1 MKKQSSW
8 NWLYKVDVPFASPRP
23 KKMRTK
29 VTHHPKYRHTR
40 KMLPKRQSGRGRK
53 PWNLA
58 WRESWRKL
66 VKYGSVVNMLSWNR
80 SWNTWA
86 GSAEPST
93 VLKWLDRLDQGSEK
107 LLLYL
112 SPWHCPHSLE
122 MPIEPF
128 KYFQEHAQDMSHE
141 WALFSVASSPNMSMT
156 SIWCSKAAPCWI
168 CLNDCFLTHNE
179 CCLQQWGFNDL
190 ANEKQLEQGSL
201 WINFRPQT
209 LQAKSFDEHLHLHH
223 TCSIP
228 SLVAKSSKA
237 TITCP
242 SLKQRFPSLS
252 IRTGRNLVLQNIM
265 LPIII

>member
-1 MKKQSSW
+1 MFFRIPKT
-8 NWLYKVDVPFASPRP
+8 

-58 WRESWRKL
+58 WRESGRKL

-86 GSAEPST
+86 GKCGTINSAEVAGSAGS
-93 VLKWLDRLDQGSEK
+93 RLWK
-107 LLLYL
+107 AFAL
-112 SPWHCPHSLE
+112 SLSLTLSHSLE

-128 KYFQEHAQDMSHE
+128 KYFQETRAGYVS
-141 WALFSVASSPNMSMT
+141 WVGIVFSSIQSKHVMT

-201 WINFRPQT
+201 WINFRPPD
-209 LQAKSFDEHLHLHH
+209 S
-223 TCSIP
+223 P
-228 SLVAKSSKA
+228 SQVFWWTPAFASYL
-237 TITCP
+237 
-242 SLKQRFPSLS
+242 
-252 IRTGRNLVLQNIM
+252 
-265 LPIII
+265 